1 MRRSRYI
8 GLDKTHL
15 GAVLTASA
23 INLIRLDVWLSE
35 TPLGTTQTSHF
46 TDLELAA

>member
-1 MRRSRYI
+1 MRQSRYI

-23 INLIRLDVWLSE
+23 INLIRLNAWLSE
-35 TPLGTTQTSHF
+35 PPLGTTRTSHF
-46 TDLELAA
+46 TDLQLAT